1 MQLTETILQVGA
13 QGFVIGFSG
22 LIAGVN
28 RCEHSNHNEGESKQK
43 NPVAHQAST
52 GSASILATFNRA
64 YGTSM
69 VLRFGRFLFTR
80 LREFAGMSKSKLII
94 LLLE

>member
-1 MQLTETILQVGA
+1 
-13 QGFVIGFSG
+13 
-22 LIAGVN
+22 
-28 RCEHSNHNEGESKQK
+28 
-43 NPVAHQAST
+43 VAHQAST